1 MTVTQQARYIQPKV
15 KVNETRTWGIEI
27 ECIVSTHTAQYVA
40 RKLGEALQQP
50 VEFEGYNHYNGPQW
64 KVVTDASLCDRRGIE
79 VVSPA
84 LKGKDGLKQ
93 LWTVCE
99 VLRKV
104 GARITRQC
112 GLHVHHDAQD
122 LGVDGWKSLFK
133 LAAKFEETVDD
144 LVAPSRR
151 GAQCC
156 WAQSFK
162 HETYS
167 NTSHWGDVN
176 MAHEFKR
183 IDECLTLEQVTRVY
197 RTRYTKV
204 NGYSFWR
211 HGTVEFRQHAGTVE
225 FEKMVMWIHLT
236 QRFVETAAE
245 CKPVVQP
252 RVKMRLDYL
261 FSDVK
266 VQRAARPWFVE
277 RAAAFAAAA

>member
-1 MTVTQQARYIQPKV
+1 VTQQARYIQPKV

-27 ECIVSTHTAQYVA
+27 ECIVPTHTARYVA
-40 RKLGEALQQP
+40 RKLSEALYQP
-50 VEFEGYNHYNGPQW
+50 VRFEGYNHHDGPQW
-64 KVVTDASLCDRRGIE
+64 KVVTDASLHDQRGIE

-84 LKGKDGLKQ
+84 LKGKAGLKE

-104 GARITRQC
+104 GARITRHC
-112 GLHVHHDAQD
+112 GLHVHHDAWD
-122 LGVDGWKSLFK
+122 LGLDGWKSLFK

-151 GAQCC
+151 GAECR

-162 HETYS
+162 HESYS
-167 NTSHWGDVN
+167 NTCHWGDVK

-183 IDECLTLEQVTRVY
+183 IDECRTLRQVTEVY
-197 RTRYTKV
+197 QTRYTKV
-204 NGYSFWR
+204 NGYSYWR

-245 CKPVVQP
+245 RKPVVQP

-266 VQRAARPWFVE
+266 VHRAARPWFVE